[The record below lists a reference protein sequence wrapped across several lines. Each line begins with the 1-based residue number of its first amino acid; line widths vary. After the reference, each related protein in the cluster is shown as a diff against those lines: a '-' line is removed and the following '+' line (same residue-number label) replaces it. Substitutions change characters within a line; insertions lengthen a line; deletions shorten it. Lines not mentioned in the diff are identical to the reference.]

1 MTARILVVESD
12 DPPTLALSELVEAA
26 GFSVAILADEESV
39 ARYECRR
46 DLDLLILHW
55 DLPRTPHIA
64 LSRLLKAQFQIE
76 RTAAVIF
83 AHRAADG
90 ETVRNIPIGVYEH
103 IAQPTSF
110 SDLFG
115 RVKALASRSQ
125 HSEIGDVIVAGELI
139 LNRKRQMV
147 WRGQRALK
155 LSLAPFRTLEFLMSN
170 PGRVFT
176 RRQLVRGLWGP
187 DTSVDERTID
197 VEVGRIRGAMNRG
210 RDADPIRT
218 VRGDGYAFDETF
230 GFRTSVA
237 NRPIRRRRPPPLRS
251 ES

>member
-12 DPPTLALSELVEAA
+12 DPPTLSLGERIEAA
-26 GFSVAILADEESV
+26 GFSVAILADEEAV
-39 ARYECRR
+39 ARFECRR

-64 LSRLLKAQFQIE
+64 LSRLLKAQFQID

-83 AHRAADG
+83 AHRAAGG
-90 ETVRNIPIGVYEH
+90 ETVRAVPVGVYER
-103 IAQPTSF
+103 IAQPIPF

-125 HSEIGDVIVAGELI
+125 HSEIADIVVAGELI
-139 LNRKRQMV
+139 LDRKSRTV
-147 WRGQRALK
+147 YRGQRALN
-155 LSLAPFRTLEFLMSN
+155 LSLAPFRMLEFLMSN

-176 RRQLVRGLWGP
+176 RRQLAHGLWGP
-187 DTSVDERTID
+187 DTNVDERTID

-230 GFRTSVA
+230 GFRTSAA